1 MPDLVTKEEA
11 LEALRY
17 DGESQAPQIG
27 LMITAASEAIIAY
40 LKQPEWLDADPLVVP
55 ARVKLATIALVGRYL
70 RELDGD
76 EDRDFSHGNLP
87 DYVTA
92 IIYPDRR
99 PTLA

>member
-11 LEALRY
+11 LAALRY
-17 DGESQAPQIG
+17 DSEAQAPQIG
-27 LMITAASEAIIAY
+27 LMIKAASEAILAY
-40 LKQPEWLDADPLVVP
+40 LKHPEWATGQNITVP
-55 ARVKLATIALVGRYL
+55 DRVKLATIALVGRYL

-76 EDRDFSHGNLP
+76 EDRDFGHGKLP

-92 IIYPDRR
+92 IIYPDRK